1 MSSAQRRVCHCDEL
15 GTATSS
21 HCDEFATA
29 TSLSQCAAIEED
41 MDGMLLRKSKL
52 QKPLVDSW
60 KASSSARLPICP
72 RSNAHPACLPACVP
86 ACHPAHLPALTLDG
100 DLTRACPPSCLAGDK
115 LERAVELGGS
125 LRIRKSL
132 EGAVRILTT
141 LNQRT
146 AAERLHS
153 VMEVRAGQ
161 GRAGQGRAGQ
171 GRAGLHC

>member
-1 MSSAQRRVCHCDEL
+1 
-15 GTATSS
+15 
-21 HCDEFATA
+21 
-29 TSLSQCAAIEED
+29 
-41 MDGMLLRKSKL
+41 MLLRKSKL

-60 KASSSARLPICP
+60 KASSSAPLPICP
-72 RSNAHPACLPACVP
+72 RSNAHPACLPCVP
-86 ACHPAHLPALTLDG
+86 ACHLAHLSALTLEG
-100 DLTRACPPSCLAGDK
+100 NLTRACPRSCRAGDK

-161 GRAGQGRAGQ
+161 GRAG
-171 GRAGLHC
+171 LHC